1 MSDIEVLDV
10 AVSPKRHISS
20 VAKRVISFT
29 KGFTTGA
36 LLVVMTTS
44 LSVLDKATR
53 ITTLGIE
60 HLSNLDERRNP
71 KLDNKVDSCK
81 VQYTILRPIS
91 LFGSEYSVNVLRFT
105 GVDYH
110 RVGNKETV
118 IGIRLR
124 GSISAIR
131 SLTDGGKTAYTKSL
145 VGLTSKFGALED
157 NQTISLQ
164 SEGKECWIILFIKRE
179 AGQSTKKLED
189 KQE

>member
-10 AVSPKRHISS
+10 AVSPKRHIGL
-20 VAKRVISFT
+20 VARRAISFT

-36 LLVVMTTS
+36 LLVFMTTS

-53 ITTLGIE
+53 ITTWGIE

-71 KLDNKVDSCK
+71 KLENKGESCK
-81 VQYTILRPIS
+81 IQYSILRPLP
-91 LFGSEYSVNVLRFT
+91 LFGSEYSVDVLRFT

-131 SLTDGGKTAYTKSL
+131 SLTHGGKTA
-145 VGLTSKFGALED
+145 
-157 NQTISLQ
+157 
-164 SEGKECWIILFIKRE
+164 
-179 AGQSTKKLED
+179 
-189 KQE
+189 